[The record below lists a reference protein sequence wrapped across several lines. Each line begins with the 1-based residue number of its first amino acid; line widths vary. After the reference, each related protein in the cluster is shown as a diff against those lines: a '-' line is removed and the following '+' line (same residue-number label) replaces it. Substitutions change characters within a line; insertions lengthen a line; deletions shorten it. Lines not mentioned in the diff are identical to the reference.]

1 MDIGLTLPNRGV
13 MLDIVTA
20 SELIRMAEVAEES
33 GGFRSL
39 WVGDSLLGKPRL
51 ESVSLLSA
59 IAARTE
65 RVRLGVAC
73 MASFVIR
80 DPILFAYQW
89 ASLDVIAEGR
99 TIFVGCTGIIGQ
111 EGGQKEAEQYG
122 VSNRDR
128 ALRLEEWTQLLRRL
142 WTEDNVTF
150 EGDYF
155 QCSGVTIEP
164 KPIAKPHPPIWIA
177 SNTFGSPKLVA
188 RSLERV
194 ARYADGWETSICRV
208 DELQNRFAGI
218 RERTANNDRDPDS
231 MVFHLYHN
239 INVNKDRD
247 VALAE
252 TKAFLDRYYSRD
264 HPVEWVQCWT
274 AAGTPR
280 QCAEHLAKYAALGV
294 EEITIRAT
302 SADQFGQLDT
312 IVNDVL
318 PLVREM
324 QSSGDGDAS

>member
-20 SELIRMAEVAEES
+20 AELIRMAEIAEES
-33 GGFRSL
+33 GSFRSV

-51 ESVSLLSA
+51 ESISLLSA

-73 MASFVIR
+73 MASLVIR

-89 ASLDVIAEGR
+89 ASLDVISNGR
-99 TIFVGCTGIIGQ
+99 TVFVGCTGIIGQ
-111 EGGQKEAEQYG
+111 AGGQKEAEQYG

-128 ALRLEEWTQLLRRL
+128 AKRLEEWTQLLRRL

-150 EGDYF
+150 EGEYF

-164 KPIAKPHPPIWIA
+164 KPVTQPHPPIWIA

-194 ARYADGWETSICRV
+194 ARLADGWETSICRV
-208 DELQNRFAGI
+208 DELERRFASI
-218 RERTANNDRDPDS
+218 RERTAKNNRDPDA

-247 VALAE
+247 AALVE
-252 TKAFLDRYYSRD
+252 TKEFLDAYYSRD
-264 HPVEWVQCWT
+264 HPADWVKCWT
-274 AAGTPR
+274 AAGTP
-280 QCAEHLAKYAALGV
+280 QECAEHLAKFAPLGV

-302 SADQFGQLDT
+302 SRDQFGQLDT
-312 IVNDVL
+312 IINEVL
-318 PLVREM
+318 PLVSEI
-324 QSSGDGDAS
+324 QAKGKIG

>member
-20 SELIRMAEVAEES
+20 SDLIRMAEIAEACGE
-33 GGFRSL
+33 FRSL

-51 ESVSLLSA
+51 ESMCLLSA
-59 IAARTE
+59 VAARTE
-65 RVRLGVAC
+65 RVRIGVAC

-111 EGGQKEAEQYG
+111 EGGQKEAEQYS
-122 VSNRDR
+122 VTNRDR
-128 ALRLEEWTQLLRRL
+128 AKRLEEWTQLLRRL
-142 WTEDNVTF
+142 WTEDDVSF
-150 EGDYF
+150 DGEYF
-155 QCSGVTIEP
+155 QCSGITIEP
-164 KPIAKPHPPIWIA
+164 KPVAKPHPPIWIA

-208 DELQNRFAGI
+208 DELEKRFAGI
-218 RERTANNDRDPDS
+218 RERTANNDRDPDT

-247 VALAE
+247 AALTE
-252 TKAFLDRYYSRD
+252 TKEFLDSYYSRD
-264 HPVEWVQCWT
+264 HPEDWVRCWT
-274 AAGTPR
+274 AAGTPQ
-280 QCAEHLAKYAALGV
+280 QCAEHLAKFAPLGV

-302 SADQFGQLDT
+302 SRDQFGQLDT
-312 IVNDVL
+312 IINEVL
-318 PLVREM
+318 PLVKEM
-324 QSSGDGDAS
+324 QSAKTGER